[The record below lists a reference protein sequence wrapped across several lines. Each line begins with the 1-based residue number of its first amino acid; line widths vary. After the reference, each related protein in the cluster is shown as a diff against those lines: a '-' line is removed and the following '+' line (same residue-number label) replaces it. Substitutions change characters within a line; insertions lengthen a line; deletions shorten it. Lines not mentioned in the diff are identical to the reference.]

1 MENTLLQLSNRLPYN
16 PNLKEKTREL
26 RKNMT
31 EPEKKLWYGF
41 LRGLQDRLPL
51 NPPQL
56 RGKADEGSRGRLRVY
71 RQRPVAHFIVDFYI
85 PALKLVIEVD
95 GESHFT
101 DEGIVYD
108 KERTEILNSLW
119 LSVYDLQIP
128 MLWRILNE
136 CVKRY

>member
-56 RGKADEGSRGRLRVY
+56 RGKADEGSRGRKRLRAY
-71 RQRPVAHFIVDFYI
+71 RQRPIAHFIVDFYI

-101 DEGIVYD
+101 DEGIAYD
-108 KERTEILNSLW
+108 KERTEILNSL
-119 LSVYDLQIP
+119 
-128 MLWRILNE
+128 
-136 CVKRY
+136 